1 MKLSRIHYENQL
13 KKTNLAENVF
23 GDILRYKTKSF
34 PVPFNVQYLGKS
46 LDGKVILSDGR
57 KTKSVTFSSKY
68 DYLFA
73 CDVLK
78 VFDIITVF
86 EIKRETPGS
95 KELFIDKFA
104 GINPCRLGKKWET
117 QTLCCL
123 KHCILEHCNWKNG
136 YFENITVFIRKYI
149 LLCSI
154 YISPNFLSFQCIV
167 CRASVEYNP
176 MDTLCEWQF

>member
-68 DYLFA
+68 DYLFD
-73 CDVLK
+73 CDLLK

-95 KELFIDKFA
+95 CSKELFIDNICRDKSLQI
-104 GINPCRLGKKWET
+104 GEKIGNP
-117 QTLCCL
+117 
-123 KHCILEHCNWKNG
+123 
-136 YFENITVFIRKYI
+136 
-149 LLCSI
+149 
-154 YISPNFLSFQCIV
+154 
-167 CRASVEYNP
+167 NP
-176 MDTLCEWQF
+176 MLP